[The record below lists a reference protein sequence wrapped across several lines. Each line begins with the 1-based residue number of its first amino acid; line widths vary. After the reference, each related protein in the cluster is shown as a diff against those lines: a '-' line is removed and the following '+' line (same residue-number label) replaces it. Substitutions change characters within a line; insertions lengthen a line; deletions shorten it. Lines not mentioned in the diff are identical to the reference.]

1 MKKIALALVLL
12 AAFVAPVHAEDTF
25 ECEVV
30 EIQASQADSAS
41 IDSSLKDLS
50 KYLTKGP
57 LAVYNKFVKLE
68 RTSKTLEVLKS
79 ETFATTKGSVSL
91 MIREVRHPEGKKPV
105 TNLQIG
111 IDTEKGKRWLDAKQN
126 VSLGKY
132 GNYIRSVSS
141 TEGIVY
147 FVGCK

>member
-1 MKKIALALVLL
+1 MKRIAVALLML
-12 AAFVAPVHAEDTF
+12 CGLVAPAAAEDKF
-25 ECEVV
+25 DCEVV
-30 EIQASQADSAS
+30 EIQASQADTAS

-68 RTSKTLEVLKS
+68 RTRKSLEVLKS

-111 IDTEKGKRWLDAKQN
+111 IDNENGKRWLDAKQN
-126 VSLGKY
+126 
-132 GNYIRSVSS
+132 
-141 TEGIVY
+141 
-147 FVGCK
+147 